1 MSSFKIFYLNDI
13 NRLQAIYRG
22 VEANVEATEFC
33 AHLASHASMRLAKFN
48 QRMRATASFFKSGNR
63 GTYEARL

>member
-1 MSSFKIFYLNDI
+1 
-13 NRLQAIYRG
+13 

-33 AHLASHASMRLAKFN
+33 AQLASHASMRLAKFN